1 MDKALAGEFTSLL
14 SVSSVLQYEAV
25 LKRAEH
31 RAVHNLT
38 DARLDQV
45 IGSLVHVGAPV
56 QIGFLWRPVLSDPSN
71 DMILATAVN
80 GQADLLVTFNPG
92 DFARAAMIF
101 AHRHPSSTRCAA
113 SSARTCEEVVLIGGV
128 MRQSS
133 FPLRLAASL
142 QEEARKTAE
151 SEGISLNQLFNLA
164 IAEKI
169 SALRT
174 EEFFR
179 ERGARAGVRKA
190 RKLLKRVGKETPREG
205 DEVA

>member
-1 MDKALAGEFTSLL
+1 
-14 SVSSVLQYEAV
+14 
-25 LKRAEH
+25 
-31 RAVHNLT
+31 
-38 DARLDQV
+38 
-45 IGSLVHVGAPV
+45 
-56 QIGFLWRPVLSDPSN
+56 
-71 DMILATAVN
+71 
-80 GQADLLVTFNPG
+80 
-92 DFARAAMIF
+92 
-101 AHRHPSSTRCAA
+101 
-113 SSARTCEEVVLIGGV
+113 

-179 ERGARAGVRKA
+179 ERGARGDVRKA

-205 DEVA
+205 DELS